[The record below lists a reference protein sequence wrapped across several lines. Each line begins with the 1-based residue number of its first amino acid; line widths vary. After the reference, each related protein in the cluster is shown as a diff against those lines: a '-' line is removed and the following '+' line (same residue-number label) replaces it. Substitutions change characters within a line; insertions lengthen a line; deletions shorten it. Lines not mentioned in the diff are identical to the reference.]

1 MNNKAFW
8 IRSLVYVMVTVFIS
22 TAISEEF
29 FRFNIG
35 NFKIDDMAVEY
46 KIGYAVLKIAIA
58 VGYLRWINFDW
69 VSIFSIILMGLF
81 VRYLKGPFTMGIVG
95 PAIALYLKDS
105 LIYLRDTD
113 GSK

>member
-1 MNNKAFW
+1 MNDKAFW

-29 FRFNIG
+29 YRFNLG
-35 NFKIDDMAVEY
+35 NLKIDDMATQY
-46 KIGYAVLKIAIA
+46 KIGYALLKIGIAI
-58 VGYLRWINFDW
+58 GYLRWVEFDW
-69 VSIFSIILMGLF
+69 VSIVSIILMGLF

-105 LIYLRDTD
+105 LIYV
-113 GSK
+113 KKN